1 MEISKFLSALI
12 QMLIL
17 LPGAASC
24 YLTVQNRMRYS
35 KLKTAAMC
43 MAVMLPFSVISAIL
57 HVMLFVDV
65 NAVLL
70 PSLILF
76 FFLFRRTVNLDFSCN
91 LAIYVGVCAI
101 ETFPAQFAYAFDAV
115 IHPESGAFNLSTEAA
130 LFQFGISVLM
140 LAAFSYPATHY
151 FHLTVDRLNVPK
163 LWYSTVAL
171 SSVFLIFNVIAVPQS
186 YSTLH
191 TGRMIWI
198 FPIFEA
204 GAFTVLT
211 AFYTL
216 FYRGAAVILEH
227 AKLTERTRL
236 LEMQARQYHSLQ
248 EHMRQTARLRHD
260 FRHSVRLLS
269 SLAEKGDID
278 SIRTHLAEYD
288 ISLTE
293 NAPANY
299 CANSALNALF
309 GYYQEMAV
317 SAGIHTDWQIEL
329 PEPLSFAE
337 PDMAALFG
345 NIMENAIAGCQT
357 LRSDSRYFCLTTE
370 IRNGNRLYIVSTN
383 NFDGVVKMKDG
394 QYLSTKRNGSCIGMD
409 SMKII
414 AEKYHGIAKFSHSA
428 NEFYTDIAL
437 CLPKNNQN
445 NPT

>member
-1 MEISKFLSALI
+1 MDMSKFLSALI

-17 LPGAASC
+17 LPGTASC

-43 MAVMLPFSVISAIL
+43 MAVILPFSVISAVL
-57 HVMLFVDV
+57 HTMLSVNV

-70 PSLILF
+70 PSLVLF
-76 FFLFRRTVNLDFSCN
+76 FFLFRRTVNLDFSCT

-115 IHPESGAFNLSTEAA
+115 IHPESGAFNLSIEAA

-140 LAAFSYPATHY
+140 LAAFTYPATHH
-151 FHLTVDRLNVPK
+151 FHLTVDNLNIPK

-204 GAFTVLT
+204 GALTVLT
-211 AFYTL
+211 AFYTF

-299 CANSALNALF
+299 CANAALNALF

-317 SAGIHTDWQIEL
+317 SVGIHTDWQIEL

-345 NIMENAIAGCQT
+345 NIMENAIAGCKT

-370 IRNGNRLYIVSTN
+370 IRNGNRLYVVSTN
-383 NFDGVVKMKDG
+383 NFDGIVKMKDG

-437 CLPKNNQN
+437 CLPKDNQS
-445 NPT
+445 NPV

>member
-1 MEISKFLSALI
+1 MDMSKFLSALI

-24 YLTVQNRMRYS
+24 YLTVKNRMRYS
-35 KLKTAAMC
+35 KLKTSAMC
-43 MAVMLPFSVISAIL
+43 MTVILPFSVISAVL
-57 HVMLFVDV
+57 HTMLSVDV
-65 NAVLL
+65 NVILL
-70 PSLILF
+70 PSLLLF
-76 FFLFRRTVNLDFSCN
+76 FFLFRRTVNLDFSCT

-140 LAAFSYPATHY
+140 LAAFIYPATHR
-151 FHLTVDRLNVPK
+151 FQLVVDRLNFPK

-171 SSVFLIFNVIAVPQS
+171 SSVFLILNVIAVPKS

-191 TGRMIWI
+191 TGRIIWI
-198 FPIFEA
+198 FPIFEVCSLA
-204 GAFTVLT
+204 VLT
-211 AFYTL
+211 VIYIL
-216 FYRGAAVILEH
+216 FYQSAYAILEH
-227 AKLTERTRL
+227 SKLTERTKL
-236 LEMQARQYHSLQ
+236 LEIQAHQYHSLQ
-248 EHMRQTARLRHD
+248 EHMRQNARLRHD

-278 SIRTHLAEYD
+278 SIRTHLAEYE

-299 CANSALNALF
+299 CANAALNALF

-337 PDMAALFG
+337 SDMAALFG

-370 IRNGNRLYIVSTN
+370 IRNGNRLYVVSTN